1 MRCGGVRTIGRP
13 LSSGNDARATDVSVD
28 ADRRTCG
35 QPSPMWTTSARG
47 GSRRTDATRTRST
60 ADGPRRQAE
69 AAAAGALLLDEVD
82 EEPESDFFDEESE
95 EDELFA
101 SPEPFDD
108 DESADTFSLGEP
120 PESTEPERLS
130 VR

>member
-1 MRCGGVRTIGRP
+1 
-13 LSSGNDARATDVSVD
+13 
-28 ADRRTCG
+28 
-35 QPSPMWTTSARG
+35 MWTTVRTG
-47 GSRRTDATRTRST
+47 RIPQDRRDENRST